1 MSAVS
6 VRNYQFDMTGMS
18 PEERQRAAEG
28 AQGIVHMEEGAG
40 RIMAQKLLP
49 VRDLLS
55 EALSTVEGLKNIDG
69 FGHLPTGDAA
79 VRHYSQQ
86 AQHATT
92 RLKKDL
98 DEVQRD
104 IDHFLAMELLYKN
117 QDEYNAGNFG
127 AYQVSVVY

>member
-1 MSAVS
+1 MS

-18 PEERQRAAEG
+18 PEERERAAEG

-49 VRDLLS
+49 VLDLLND
-55 EALSTVEGLKNIDG
+55 ALDAARKAKNVEG
-69 FGHLPTGDAA
+69 FGDLPTGKDATD
-79 VRHYSQQ
+79 HYRSQ
-86 AQHATT
+86 AEMARIRIT
-92 RLKKDL
+92 KDR

-117 QDEYNAGNFG
+117 TDDYSAGNFG
-127 AYQVSVVY
+127 AYQASVVY

>member
-1 MSAVS
+1 MS
-6 VRNYQFDMTGMS
+6 VRDYQFDMTGMS

-40 RIMAQKLLP
+40 RIMAQKLL
-49 VRDLLS
+49 VARDLFQ
-55 EALSTVEGLKNIDG
+55 EALRTAERLGRLKG
-69 FGHLPTGDAA
+69 FGELQTGNDVTGFYEQQTTHL
-79 VRHYSQQ
+79 V
-86 AQHATT
+86 T

-98 DEVQRD
+98 DDVQRD
-104 IDHFLAMELLYKN
+104 IDHFVAMELLYKN